1 MKLDTFTK
9 ITTYGMLSKGDV
21 TMTESEKQLQAM
33 MDIAIPLLPDDGY
46 GGYKLADYTLA
57 QKICQALYNNK
68 YVKLT
73 DDYIKYLKYSDA
85 VEKYVTREAM
95 VQQFVEQFQIVLRN
109 SVEGFLREA
118 LKVDCKKVE
127 TTNDDKV

>member
-33 MDIAIPLLPDDGY
+33 MDRAIPLLPDDGY
-46 GGYKLADYTLA
+46 GGYKLADYLLA
-57 QKICQALYNNK
+57 QRICQALYNNK

-95 VQQFVEQFQIVLRN
+95 VQQFMEQFQIVLRN
-109 SVEGFLREA
+109 SVEGFLRKA
-118 LKVDCKKVE
+118 LKADFKNVE
-127 TTNDDKV
+127 TTNDDK